1 MTQEQEQEQQQ
12 LVGDWSQPPEEY
24 FSDVFWTTLSPWSA
38 VLTFGLRQASPNEK
52 DTPKIRVRMPLQQAK
67 ALAVILLRAVRKYE
81 SDANVTIGLPD
92 KLLSALGISLEDWKR
107 FTE

>member
-1 MTQEQEQEQQQ
+1 MTQEQEQQPQQ

-38 VLTFGLRQASPNEK
+38 ALTFGLRQASPNEK

-67 ALAVILLRAVRKYE
+67 ALAVILLRSVRRYE
-81 SDANVTIGLPD
+81 GDANLTVELPD
-92 KLLSALGISLEDWKR
+92 GLLKSLGIPLEDWKR